1 MILRKMPGLVFAIAG
16 SHCVYS
22 AAPVVAQVCP
32 PPVDFGFAAHSWTES
47 GAIDCVLA
55 VGEQQLLV
63 GTNLGF
69 WFFSRDGDQVEFVTR
84 GNFFPSPIDAF
95 GDPIVMFDRDS
106 LRYFV
111 LIMSGDFPDND
122 LALAVSTSSDPE
134 LNDPQDWHFYEFT
147 DLPGKV
153 DFPNMSIGEDY
164 VYVTWARVGAE
175 PLGRAVIASLTKADL
190 ISGEEPT
197 FTAKLID
204 HIEGQATSPQFRAI
218 GCMKMYSQPS
228 SSIGYFIT
236 DSHKESGVNT
246 WVRLYA
252 LNASSNTL
260 YTHELTVPDYYTAPI
275 KIRVPGTNAEVTC
288 HWDFKFPVY
297 RNGSAWAAHAI
308 GPEAPSEELKTAK
321 VRWYEIAMNGWPV
334 SQDYPELVQYGTIN
348 PGSAVSAWYPAIH
361 VDDDGNVAIA
371 YNQASASQHP
381 AIYRQI
387 RKWYDDEGALR
398 APLLLKQSESSP
410 AGSNPWA
417 DYSAMDEDPEYPGV
431 MWSHLM
437 WFAGES
443 TRKTWVARTD
453 LNQSMPLAI
462 SPTTTPI
469 MRGTYVTLSVEGA
482 GPGNLVRWYHS
493 THGCGSTYI
502 PALDVTLD
510 LDTAEHIG
518 SSTADANGDASK
530 SFTVPN
536 DFPLGVAHLQ
546 AAEAQNTSAVLD
558 VTVSG
563 Q

>member
-1 MILRKMPGLVFAIAG
+1 MSRTCWLKSESASYWFVTILVFAG
-16 SHCVYS
+16 NVSFTR
-22 AAPVVAQVCP
+22 AQDCGE
-32 PPVDFGFAAHSWTES
+32 PVDFGFEVQSWTEEFAS
-47 GAIDCVLA
+47 DCAVTVGASSILA
-55 VGEQQLLV
+55 T
-63 GTNLGF
+63 TNAGL
-69 WFFSRDGDQVEFVTR
+69 WL
-84 GNFFPSPIDAF
+84 
-95 GDPIVMFDRDS
+95 FDRDGTQTAFKS
-106 LRYFV
+106 LSQFFNGGADTVCAWDQLSERYFV
-111 LIMSGDFPDND
+111 VTLQIP
-122 LALAVSTSSDPE
+122 LTLRLAVSKSSNPTLDTG
-134 LNDPQDWHFYEFT
+134 DWHFFTFT
-147 DLPGKV
+147 DLPGNV
-153 DFPNMSIGEDY
+153 DFPCMSVGDDHVFI
-164 VYVTWARVGAE
+164 TWARVGGGPPA
-175 PLGRAVIASLTKADL
+175 GRAVIASLTKADL
-190 ISGEEPT
+190 IAGEEPT
-197 FTAKLID
+197 FTVKLID

-308 GPEAPSEELKTAK
+308 GPEQPSEELKTAK
-321 VRWYEIAMNGWPV
+321 VRWYEFDMNGWPV
-334 SQDYPELVQYGTIN
+334 SQDDPELVQYGTIN

-361 VDDDGNVAIA
+361 ADDDGNIAIA
-371 YNQASASQHP
+371 YNQTSGSQHP
-381 AIYRQI
+381 AILRQI
-387 RKWYDDEGALR
+387 RKWYDDEGEWR

-410 AGSNPWA
+410 AGSVPWA

-437 WFAGES
+437 WFAGTE

-453 LNQSMPLAI
+453 LNPSMPLFI

-469 MRGTYVTLSVEGA
+469 MRGTYVTLSVKGA
-482 GPGNLVRWYHS
+482 GPGNLVRWYYS
-493 THGCGSTYI
+493 TSGCGSTYI
-502 PALDVTLD
+502 PALDATLD
-510 LDTAEHIG
+510 IDTAVLIG
-518 SSTADANGDASK
+518 SSTGDANGDATK

-536 DFPLGVAHLQ
+536 DFPIGVGHLQ
-546 AAEAQNTSAVLD
+546 AAEVQNTSAVLE
-558 VTVSG
+558 VTVSS